1 MDPNQQNTPQ
11 QPYQVPQL
19 PVKKSK
25 KMMIIAGGIIGV
37 LILVIGVLSLVVVS
51 RNSNKLGNNQS
62 SQTSDPLLA
71 TVGNQKIYKSTVEK
85 AASEQ
90 YDPNSLTNKVIKE
103 YLQIVVERAILGIE
117 ADKQGITVTDTDIAD
132 YKLKYPA
139 IRNQNTIRFN
149 IIKEK
154 LIAKDVNYVDAYTVG
169 YAIPPLGDGYIQ
181 TPENIERR
189 ALENTVGD
197 ELVQRINGGEEPIV
211 VAQSI
216 YDQYP
221 ILQPVLGVNGYILQ
235 TSTDTKELEDPRRF
249 VYDPRNKGF
258 PLYEALFNQT
268 PGPAKKYIWEDGS
281 GLSVIQVISAHKSS
295 VETYKQWID
304 TKKKELVV
312 YNQDE
317 LGKL

>member
-11 QPYQVPQL
+11 QPYQVPQI
-19 PVKKSK
+19 PMKKSK
-25 KMMIIAGGIIGV
+25 KTMIIAGGIIGILV
-37 LILVIGVLSLVVVS
+37 LVIGVLSLVVVS
-51 RNSNKLGNNQS
+51 RNSGKLGNNQS

-103 YLQIVVERAILGIE
+103 YLQVVVERAILGIE

-154 LIAKDVNYVDAYTVG
+154 LIAKDVNYVDAFAVG
-169 YAIPPLGDGYIQ
+169 YSIPPLSEEFLQ
-181 TPENIERR
+181 TPENVERR

-197 ELVQRINGGEEPIV
+197 VLVQQINAGTTPLDA
-211 VAQSI
+211 AQGVF
-216 YDQYP
+216 DQYP
-221 ILQPVLGVNGYILQ
+221 VLQPVLGVNGNILE
-235 TSTDTKELEDPRRF
+235 TVEDTASLEDPRRYF
-249 VYDPRNKGF
+249 YDKRNQGQPF
-258 PLYEALFNQT
+258 YEALFNQQ
-268 PGPAKKYIWEDGS
+268 PGAAQKHVWEDGA
-281 GLSVIQVISAHKSS
+281 GMMVIQIINAHKSS
-295 VETYKQWID
+295 TDTYKDWIN

-312 YNQDE
+312 YNQEE
-317 LGKL
+317 LNKL